1 MQEHSGGYSR
11 PPSHM
16 QAGNGQ
22 YSGHRCICKQGMG
35 NTPGHHR
42 ICKQGMGGT
51 LVPLHMQAGNG
62 QLPATIA
69 YASREWAVLPAT
81 IAYAS
86 RECQY
91 SRPPS
96 HMQTGMGSTPG
107 RRQTFVVINTAA
119 ITLAHLPLRSEAIA
133 PTITISNKTTTGTT
147 TPDHLQTPNQ
157 AITMTVTAGTLD
169 QRPNFEDTMVAFPGR
184 HRISRCL
191 KVNPTAGWKHQ
202 CIKITPRQLQTH
214 H

>member
-1 MQEHSGGYSR
+1 MASR
-11 PPSHM
+11 VADQRLHARETCAREGWQKKVASCRSTVAATPGHHRTCKQGMGSTL
-16 QAGNGQ
+16 
-22 YSGHRCICKQGMG
+22 GHRCICKQGMG

-42 ICKQGMGGT
+42 ICKQ
-51 LVPLHMQAGNG
+51 
-62 QLPATIA
+62 
-69 YASREWAVLPAT
+69 
-81 IAYAS
+81 
-86 RECQY
+86 
-91 SRPPS
+91 
-96 HMQTGMGSTPG
+96 GMGSTPG

-202 CIKITPRQLQTH
+202 CIKIPPRQLQTH